1 MKNFWG
7 HTLIKHGLAAAAL
20 ALSCIPL
27 AMAANRFPTKTVRIV
42 VPSAAGGLA
51 DVTARLVA
59 KKMSENLGQPV
70 IVDNR
75 PGADTLLGTR
85 LVKDAPADGYTLL
98 LQSDG
103 IAVWPALMDQ
113 PGYNLEK
120 DFAGVGPILKFPFVL
135 VVGPQQP
142 DKTLAG
148 FMARAKAN
156 PKTLSY
162 ASGGVGTP
170 SHIAAAIFLQQTGLD
185 VLHVPYKGNAAAITD
200 IVGGRVDML
209 FDTSATS
216 AGNIKTG
223 KLRALGVSS
232 NTRLQSLPDVPTFAE
247 QGVHNASYYS
257 WIGLL
262 APAATPKDVLQRL
275 SEALRS
281 AVSSEELNEKFR
293 SDGSEPM
300 VMSPEEFNKYLKG
313 QLGQMSKLAADL
325 KLPKRQ

>member
-1 MKNFWG
+1 MKKI
-7 HTLIKHGLAAAAL
+7 LEKARLKHCLAAAAL
-20 ALSCIPL
+20 VFCGAHSAI
-27 AMAANRFPTKTVRIV
+27 ATSQFPTRTVRIV

-59 KKMSENLGQPV
+59 KKMAENLGQPV

-103 IAVWPALMDQ
+103 ITVWPALMEQ
-113 PGYNLEK
+113 PGYDLEK
-120 DFAGVGPILKFPFVL
+120 DFAGVGPILKFPFVF
-135 VVGPQQP
+135 VVGSQQP
-142 DKTLAG
+142 DKTLSS
-148 FMARAKAN
+148 FIARAKQN
-156 PKTLSY
+156 PKTMTY

-170 SHIAAAIFLQQTGLD
+170 GHIGAAIFLKQTGLD
-185 VLHVPYKGNAAAITD
+185 LMHVPYKGNSAAMTD
-200 IVGGRVDML
+200 IMGGRVDML

-216 AGNIKTG
+216 AGSIKTG

-232 NTRLQSLPDVPTFAE
+232 TKRLQSLPDVPTFAE
-247 QGVHNASYYS
+247 QGVHNADYYS
-257 WIGLL
+257 WLGLL

-275 SEALRS
+275 SVALRS
-281 AVSSEELNEKFR
+281 AVSSEELVEKFR
-293 SDGSEPM
+293 ADGSEPM
-300 VMSPEEFNKYLKG
+300 TMSPDEFNKYLKG
-313 QLGQMSKLAADL
+313 QLGQMAKLAEDL